1 MRLIWI
7 RHGETLWNSEFRLQG
22 TSDVA
27 LSELGLVQSQRLAA
41 AFRGELHKIYTSPLG
56 RARSFAAPLAKRC
69 KLEPIVVEELREMSF
84 GRWEGLRYED
94 MDAAMQQA
102 FAAWCSDPVNICPP
116 EGESAAEMGKRVRIA
131 VDKLTASM
139 QGGEAVAMFTH
150 GGVIRVAVTAL
161 MGLPPVT
168 AARLRI
174 DTGSITMMDLVGEH
188 WHLVGLN
195 DTSHLHVQEDC

>member
-7 RHGETLWNSEFRLQG
+7 RHGETPWNSEFRLQG

-27 LSELGLVQSQRLAA
+27 LSELGQEQSRRLAA
-41 AFRGELHKIYTSPLG
+41 VFRWELHKIYTSPLG

-69 KLEPIVVEELREMSF
+69 KLDPTVVEELREMSF

-94 MDAAMQQA
+94 MDVAMQQT
-102 FAAWCSDPVNICPP
+102 FAAWCNDPVNVCPP
-116 EGESAAEMGKRVRIA
+116 DGESAAKMGKRVRVA
-131 VDKLTASM
+131 VDKLIASM
-139 QGGEAVAMFTH
+139 QVGETAALFTH

-174 DTGSITMMDLVGEH
+174 DTGSITIMDLVGEH

-195 DTSHLHVQEDC
+195 DTSHLLNQEDC